1 MKEYRKNVAAII
13 INREHKIWLGERADK
28 MAWGFPQGGIDKGE
42 LPEAALYREMM
53 EELATN
59 EFELIAQY
67 PGTLK
72 YDFPAD
78 MEFPTWTYAG
88 QEQYYFL
95 IKLRDTAKIDFNSHP
110 EEIEFL
116 TYKFLSLDEIRQIDF
131 DFKDKVYKKAL
142 DYFEPFIIKGEN

>member
-13 INREHKIWLGERADK
+13 INSEHKIWLGERADK

-42 LPEAALYREMM
+42 TPEEALYREIM

-59 EFELIAQY
+59 EFDLIAQY

-72 YDFPAD
+72 YDFPVD

-95 IKLRDTAKIDFNSHP
+95 IKLHDAAKIDFNSHP

-116 TYKFLSLDEIRQIDF
+116 TYKFLSFDEIMKMDF
-131 DFKDKVYKKAL
+131 TFKTEVYQTAL
-142 DYFEPFIIKGEN
+142 NYFKEQGYL